1 MTAPITRFKKDL
13 LRVLK
18 TILPNE
24 FVYKDSEESVDK
36 TKTPGA
42 SISTDAG
49 TKYSKAEY
57 GLIQGK
63 TTVKIDIY
71 LSMGK
76 IFKNNSETDQV
87 QEQIR
92 QAVLSDPAIQKNYS
106 LVEFTDTAAVSL
118 PGENSLRVLTH
129 DLELTWTE
137 AQPEPESFSAP
148 DLHANG
154 EPLV

>member
-36 TKTPGA
+36 EKTPGA

-137 AQPEPESFSAP
+137 AQPEPEYFSAP